1 MPLFRS
7 SSFTFAVF
15 VCCCPVL
22 LAFLYQP
29 CSVRPVTTKE
39 NPRLYLSTSS
49 THMILQ
55 RRPYQRIS
63 FFSSAT
69 DRQQRR
75 LSIFMTPIQAFLKW
89 FRSAL
94 LTTLVA
100 FFFLARGPAI
110 SHAAA
115 SGGSFSGSSFQQQT
129 TTSSS
134 SRSQRSESSHR
145 YVGSSSSSS
154 STSFYFERPSSSS
167 SPRYSTTARGMLRS
181 DLSSVTR
188 TAPISVLAQLITII
202 SIPMFLVPRLKS
214 TAMAQVISSSAFYK
228 LIYPS
233 LILTVVLLACCF
245 P

>member
-1 MPLFRS
+1 
-7 SSFTFAVF
+7 
-15 VCCCPVL
+15 
-22 LAFLYQP
+22 
-29 CSVRPVTTKE
+29 
-39 NPRLYLSTSS
+39 
-49 THMILQ
+49 
-55 RRPYQRIS
+55 
-63 FFSSAT
+63 
-69 DRQQRR
+69 
-75 LSIFMTPIQAFLKW
+75 MTPIQAFLKW

-134 SRSQRSESSHR
+134 SRSQRSESSRR
-145 YVGSSSSSS
+145 YAGSSSSSS

-167 SPRYSTTARGMLRS
+167 SSPRYSTTARGMMSLRS
-181 DLSSVTR
+181 DSSAVQTR

-214 TAMAQVISSSAFYK
+214 TAMAQVIDF
-228 LIYPS
+228 LL
-233 LILTVVLLACCF
+233 LILCFSIHLSIPYCSIACLLF
-245 P
+245 PIAGLRSICS